1 MLFVVRNVCIYSWH
15 VVFDADARLI
25 EFSEGL
31 KMLNQRLTLEVD
43 KLKCDGDD
51 VKQKNEVG

>member
-1 MLFVVRNVCIYSWH
+1 M
-15 VVFDADARLI
+15 FDTDARLI

-43 KLKCDGDD
+43 KLKSDGDE
-51 VKQKNEVG
+51 VKMKNETGYI